1 MIRNLLESLDNNQ
14 INSYY
19 TQFNSMLDMI
29 LGGEGGQATSV
40 ETAYTFISSKTSLNK
55 ILDGICKCVD
65 YGGLYHTTTA
75 KDDKNVLDYKRKYL
89 YLAARAIPRVA
100 HFIKDYASK
109 FDNNKVVEDI
119 DKYIVYLSE
128 HDQSTMKDMSD
139 WISYCVISSVENGIK
154 TRSNARVVEDN
165 AASELFN
172 DMLQKVVNEDFLKP
186 STTFINSLLEYIN
199 RTGFSDSVQVSA
211 KEKRNAIW
219 IISGYVIVRYINE
232 NSTTISKNSASTM
245 LDASRQIFGAVLTK
259 YRDHSHSANTTKIDE
274 DDAILIR
281 DADASS
287 TTASSTL
294 NRINGNTLYTA
305 NYVVPLICKN
315 YGKITAADALKKGE
329 QGKLA
334 EFRLAVLVQC
344 FKLRGIIKN
353 ADLKSVGKMGMG
365 NAIDNAV
372 NSLAKNVYDVIS
384 FREEFAKVINDGS
397 IDEIANKMGINEA
410 EARGAINQICSN
422 FVYLYQHNSV
432 TGKLNGQDVVF
443 DRAAKLPCIGS
454 DDTSDRTTTEKRLKL
469 TTNGQN
475 VSKLFSVDGDTNT
488 LVIHQTI
495 NHDIENQV
503 DDINLD
509 DISSEYERSEQVD
522 TINLDDIS
530 RDYVPPFLVDVAA
543 TSGKS
548 FRSWSALVGIV
559 PFTGVRNGTALDSI
573 SLSDVNEK
581 MSDRIYNGMMLQDGE
596 DDNLRLKERLN
607 NPEFRNILIRS
618 GFADQSYEGTDY
630 YDSVAEFFEN
640 YRMESRLLTKIAAI
654 AKKYVKAVNVVKQNL
669 INMNYNVQTDKGQV
683 WSTIRAVFPTI
694 AQMVTGK
701 DIYIKNAMND
711 MVCNVASRS
720 RLVESELKSLKIKT
734 SGNTIGFIT
743 GSAALTNAQKEI
755 NLINILVAESKSLN
769 KGCSKLTEIGNDAV
783 AACHIIPPLLGNAY
797 RFADSV
803 SKLLNQPIKGL
814 DKLDDLYKRAKE
826 SRKDLPL
833 DKLNEMAGIIVSVH
847 ELSKNYVDADGNLNK
862 AFASRYFEAKQRV
875 DDIINQA
882 MKNTGNSFAKDILS
896 TVKRDASVIGGQL
909 IDIQH
914 ELASE
919 NITPQVVANVL
930 GVMNQCCIHAGQ
942 PPRYNLKDSTFADIY
957 QPISALITLR
967 RTVNPNSEDVAYES
981 NDTDFDTVNGYP
993 DEVGE
998 LRPDADNMLIAR
1010 LKDEIES
1017 EGHIE
1022 LSDEE
1027 LAIAAQRD
1035 DDVDELVHLVSR
1047 LKETI
1052 SAKNDIDEQLAAFKE
1067 EIDEATAA
1075 NRNVGQLNDVLDKYS
1090 QMSFI
1095 ATQQISDANERV
1107 QAFVDENPEMAGF
1120 ADALMSD
1127 KVTGRDVQIANSVIA
1142 NSAEVL
1148 AELTKDENGRMAY
1161 TSSDQATLAQIIY
1174 VLGAYILYPDSDIND
1189 TVDALESLRDIIS
1202 NDSGNPVS
1210 LAAIDKVCS
1219 SVGDGHCDTV
1229 VKLLVQLGNVF
1240 MGDENEIIGDYVNN
1254 VSGLK
1259 RHGDFN
1265 GVEDNGIDAFARTQL
1280 RSSELSNK
1288 SSVSTK
1294 ESKAREAYVTG
1305 VKNAM
1310 MSDID
1315 LAEFAYAIGM
1325 ISGTFDR
1332 SLTDERYSDDE
1343 RIGRRKNSYMQNI
1356 SSANLLFGD
1365 LAKNDVQREVLN
1377 AIIDDERA
1385 GNCGES
1391 GTYPRLREVVD
1402 ALIRGDKVN
1411 VYAKNY
1417 SNSSIDYPHNSRTT
1431 FAKDD
1436 LGQHTFAQIIN
1447 EVDPSTKN
1455 RKDLPTDNN
1464 VTDSDIVT
1472 LVKIARNSIYN
1483 DIAKA
1488 IVNGGSETD
1497 KYKKIALAKLRDF
1510 ITDLDTPISEIIT
1523 ATTSIGQKIGGD
1535 IMIDHNK
1542 NRLINYASSRNDD
1555 CLMDDLPRM
1564 VLQQNNVIPQK
1575 LSDKLS
1581 EVDEYW
1587 INSVARVV
1595 AKLPDDISLD
1605 DANMYVNMY
1614 YGSENDINR
1623 MLRTVDGEA
1632 MYRVIHALESLDTES
1647 GLPHGFFGD
1656 NKSERRNNFR
1666 RLMNYIF
1673 TKLDGTNSKEKAISL
1688 RDEFMRNRESGS
1700 TDLNIGIRPSEAT
1713 RRKIAHMRI
1722 APSIARAIESE
1733 TFIELV
1739 EIMQD
1744 YGYVSA
1750 YKNHIITLE
1759 NGVKLD
1765 DNTFKQ
1771 LIERTMTSMIM
1782 YNLNA
1787 AANGQDV
1794 APDALMST
1802 TPKDIIDWAL
1812 GKQFGRFLTGLDY
1825 TIAQSRTG
1833 YMVDKI
1839 SDLGQTVNESKVSDT
1854 DVRDLFKML
1863 ANDGILSVSPSH
1875 SMVKVANVGYTPIMI
1890 VVDSIRSA
1898 ASTVENAKENYDA
1911 FKTEFNNV
1919 LVSLK
1924 NTDEPIYDL
1933 EKVTRKG
1940 NVINDDESADDD
1952 LGFGDGVSD
1961 AELLTPVEEQ
1971 PKSRKQKEKSTVQS
1985 TETSAAPV
1993 IKVVEDPAAEKTK
2006 RPSKTKKNNNPLSVL

>member
-1 MIRNLLESLDNNQ
+1 MIRNLLESLDNNY

-29 LGGEGGQATSV
+29 LGEKGGQNTSV
-40 ETAYTFISSKTSLNK
+40 KTSYTFISSKTSLNE
-55 ILDGICKCVD
+55 ILDKICKCVD

-100 HFIKDYASK
+100 HFIKDYASNDSK
-109 FDNNKVVEDI
+109 FDNNNVVEAI

-128 HDQSTMKDMSD
+128 HDQSTMNNMGA
-139 WISYCVISSVENGIK
+139 WISYSVISSVENGIK

-172 DMLQKVVNEDFLKP
+172 DMLQKVVIEDFLKP
-186 STTFINSLLEYIN
+186 STTFINSLLEYID

-211 KEKRNAIW
+211 EEKRNAIW

-384 FREEFAKVINDGS
+384 FREAFAEDINDAS
-397 IDEIANKMGINEA
+397 IVKIANDMGISDA
-410 EARGAINQICSN
+410 SGAINQICSN
-422 FVYLYQHNSV
+422 FAYLYQHNSV

-475 VSKLFSVDGDTNT
+475 ISKLFSVDGDTDS

-495 NHDIENQV
+495 NHVSD
-503 DDINLD
+503 
-509 DISSEYERSEQVD
+509 EQVD
-522 TINLDDIS
+522 VINLNDIS

-581 MSDRIYNGMMLQDGE
+581 MSDRIYKGMMLQDGE

-607 NPEFRNILIRS
+607 KPEFRNILIRS

-630 YDSVAEFFEN
+630 YNSVAKFFEQ
-640 YRMESRLLTKIAAI
+640 YPDMESNSLTKIAAI
-654 AKKYVKAVNVVKQNL
+654 AKKYVKAVNVVKQDL
-669 INMNYNVQTDKGQV
+669 IKMNYNVQTDKGQV
-683 WSTIRAVFPTI
+683 WYTIRAVFPTI

-701 DIYIKNAMND
+701 DIYIKNAMNK
-711 MVCNVASRS
+711 MVCNVARC
-720 RLVESELKSLKIKT
+720 LVGDELNSLEIKNR
-734 SGNTIGFIT
+734 GNTIGSTT
-743 GSAALTNAQKEI
+743 GSAALSNAQDEI
-755 NLINILVAESKSLN
+755 NLINRLVAASEYLN
-769 KGCSKLTEIGNDAV
+769 KGCPELPEIGNDVV
-783 AACHIIPPLLGNAY
+783 AARRIIPPLLVNACI
-797 RFADSV
+797 FTHSL
-803 SKLLNQPIKGL
+803 SKLLNQPIKWL
-814 DKLDDLYKRAKE
+814 DKLDALHKLAKE
-826 SRKDLPL
+826 SRNVLPL

-847 ELSKNYVDADGNLNK
+847 NLSKNYVDADGKLNK
-862 AFASRYFEAKQRV
+862 TFESRYFEAKQRV

-882 MKNTGNSFAKDILS
+882 MEEKRNTFVKDILS
-896 TVKRDASVIGGQL
+896 AVKRDASEIGRQL

-914 ELASE
+914 ELAEE
-919 NITPQVVANVL
+919 NITQDVIQDVL
-930 GVMNQCCIHAGQ
+930 NVMNDCCNNAGNSD
-942 PPRYNLKDSTFADIY
+942 RYYMEDSTFAGIY

-967 RTVNPNSEDVAYES
+967 RTVDPNSEDDAYES
-981 NDTDFDTVNGYP
+981 NDTDFDPVNGSP

-1280 RSSELSNK
+1280 RSPGLNTK
-1288 SSVSTK
+1288 SAVYAD

-1356 SSANLLFGD
+1356 SSANLLFGG

-1391 GTYPRLREVVD
+1391 GAYPRLREVVD

-1417 SNSSIDYPHNSRTT
+1417 DNSATKNPHNSRTT
-1431 FAKDD
+1431 IAKDI
-1436 LGQHTFAQIIN
+1436 GRHTFAEIIN
-1447 EVDPSTKN
+1447 VVDPSTED

-1464 VTDSDIVT
+1464 VTDSDIVA

-1510 ITDLDTPISEIIT
+1510 IDDLETPISEIIT

-1555 CLMDDLPRM
+1555 RLMDDLPRM

-1688 RDEFMRNRESGS
+1688 RDKFMRNRESGS
-1700 TDLNIGIRPSEAT
+1700 TDLNVGIRPSEAT

-1787 AANGQDV
+1787 AANDQYV
-1794 APDALMST
+1794 ARDALMST
-1802 TPKDIIDWAL
+1802 SPKDIIDWAL
-1812 GKQFGRFLTGLDY
+1812 GNQFGRFLTGLDY

-2006 RPSKTKKNNNPLSVL
+2006 RLYKTKKNNNPLSVL

>member
-1 MIRNLLESLDNNQ
+1 MIRNLLESLDNNH

-75 KDDKNVLDYKRKYL
+75 KDEKNVLDYKRKYL

-100 HFIKDYASK
+100 HFIKGYASK
-109 FDNNKVVEDI
+109 FGNNDVVAAI
-119 DKYIVYLSE
+119 DKYIVDLSE
-128 HDQSTMKDMSD
+128 NDQSTMSSMGDM
-139 WISYCVISSVENGIK
+139 ISYCVISSVENGIK
-154 TRSNARVVEDN
+154 TRSNARVVEDT

-172 DMLQKVVNEDFLKP
+172 DMLHKVVDEDFLKP
-186 STTFINSLLEYIN
+186 STTFINSLLDYID
-199 RTGFSDSVQVSA
+199 RTGFSDSVQVNEQ
-211 KEKRNAIW
+211 EKRNAIW
-219 IISGYVIVRYINE
+219 IISGYVIGRYINE
-232 NSTTISKNSASTM
+232 NSATISKNSSSTM

-259 YRDHSHSANTTKIDE
+259 YRDHSHSANTTKIAE
-274 DDAILIR
+274 DDSILIR

-294 NRINGNTLYTA
+294 NRINGNTLFTA

-315 YGKITAADALKKGE
+315 YGEITAADALKKGL

-334 EFRLAVLVQC
+334 AFRLAVLVQC
-344 FKLRGIIKN
+344 FNMLGIIKN
-353 ADLKSVGKMGMG
+353 ADLNSVGKMG
-365 NAIDNAV
+365 NVIDSAV
-372 NSLAKNVYDVIS
+372 NSLATNVYDVIS
-384 FREEFAKVINDGS
+384 FREAFAEVINDVP
-397 IDEIANKMGINEA
+397 IDDIANNMGISDA
-410 EARGAINQICSN
+410 DASGAINKICSN
-422 FVYLYQHNSV
+422 FAYLYQHNRV
-432 TGKLNGQDVVF
+432 TGNLEGQQVVF

-475 VSKLFSVDGDTNT
+475 ISKLFSVDGDTDS

-495 NHDIENQV
+495 NHVSDEQV
-503 DDINLD
+503 DVINLD
-509 DISSEYERSEQVD
+509 DISS
-522 TINLDDIS
+522 
-530 RDYVPPFLVDVAA
+530 DYVPPFLVDVAA

-581 MSDRIYNGMMLQDGE
+581 MSDRIYKGMMLQDGE
-596 DDNLRLKERLN
+596 DDNLRVKERLN
-607 NPEFRNILIRS
+607 SPEFRNTLIRS
-618 GFADQSYEGTDY
+618 GFADPSYESTDY
-630 YDSVAEFFEN
+630 YNLVVDFINTHPDMKSH
-640 YRMESRLLTKIAAI
+640 SLTKIAAI
-654 AKKYVKAVNVVKQNL
+654 AKKYVKAVNVVKQDL
-669 INMNYNVQTDKGQV
+669 IDMNYNVQTDNGHV
-683 WSTIRAVFPTI
+683 WSTIRAVFPKI
-694 AQMVTGK
+694 DQMVTGK
-701 DIYIKNAMND
+701 DIYIKNAMNK
-711 MVCNVASRS
+711 MVCDVAR
-720 RLVESELKSLKIKT
+720 RLVGSELNSLKIET
-734 SGNTIGFIT
+734 RGNTIGSTT
-743 GSAALTNAQKEI
+743 GSAALTNAQEEI
-755 NLINILVAESKSLN
+755 KLINRLVAASKSLN
-769 KGCSKLTEIGNDAV
+769 KGYPELLKIGNDAD
-783 AACHIIPPLLGNAY
+783 AARRIIPPLLGDAY
-797 RFADSV
+797 RIAHSV
-803 SKLLNQPIKGL
+803 SELLNKPI
-814 DKLDDLYKRAKE
+814 DDELDDLFKRAKE
-826 SRKDLPL
+826 SRKDLSP
-833 DKLNEMAGIIVSVH
+833 DQLNKMAYKIDSVYQR
-847 ELSKNYVDADGNLNK
+847 SQNYVDADGNLNK
-862 AFASRYFEAKQRV
+862 TFASRYSEAKQRV

-882 MKNTGNSFAKDILS
+882 MKNTENSFVIDILS
-896 TVKRDASVIGGQL
+896 AVKRDASEIGKQL
-909 IDIQH
+909 INIQN

-919 NITPQVVANVL
+919 NITPHVIRDVL
-930 GVMNQCCIHAGQ
+930 QVMNACCDHAGNSE
-942 PPRYNLKDSTFADIY
+942 RYNMKDFTFADIY

-967 RTVNPNSEDVAYES
+967 RTVDSDSEDEDYES
-981 NDTDFDTVNGYP
+981 NDLDFDTVNGSP

-998 LRPDADNMLIAR
+998 LQPDADNMLIAR

-1075 NRNVGQLNDVLDKYS
+1075 NRNVGQLNTVVKNYS

-1095 ATQQISDANERV
+1095 AKQQISDANERV

-1240 MGDENEIIGDYVNN
+1240 MGDENEIVGDYVNN

-1280 RSSELSNK
+1280 RSPGLNNK
-1288 SSVSTK
+1288 SAVSAE
-1294 ESKAREAYVTG
+1294 ESEAREAYVTS

-1356 SSANLLFGD
+1356 SSANLLFGG

-1385 GNCGES
+1385 GDCGES

-1402 ALIRGDKVN
+1402 ALMRGDKVN
-1411 VYAKNY
+1411 VYTKNY
-1417 SNSSIDYPHNSRTT
+1417 SNSSMDNPHNSRKTS
-1431 FAKDD
+1431 ARA
-1436 LGQHTFAQIIN
+1436 LGQHTFAQIIHA
-1447 EVDPSTKN
+1447 VDSSTDG
-1455 RKDLPTDNN
+1455 RGDLPTGNN

-1472 LVKIARNSIYN
+1472 LVKIARHSIYD

-1510 ITDLDTPISEIIT
+1510 ITDLETPISEIIT

-1555 CLMDDLPRM
+1555 RLMDDLPRM

-1587 INSVARVV
+1587 INSVAKVV

-1673 TKLDGTNSKEKAISL
+1673 TKLDGTNSEEKAISL
-1688 RDEFMRNRESGS
+1688 RDAFMKNRESGS
-1700 TDLNIGIRPSEAT
+1700 TDLNIGIRPSEST

-1794 APDALMST
+1794 APDALMGT
-1802 TPKDIIDWAL
+1802 TRKDIIDWAL
-1812 GKQFGRFLTGLDY
+1812 GGQFGRFLTGLDY

-1919 LVSLK
+1919 LASLK

-1940 NVINDDESADDD
+1940 KVINDDESADVDD
-1952 LGFGDGVSD
+1952 LDDEVDFDYNDSDDDGV
-1961 AELLTPVEEQ
+1961 TPVVIPAEPATQEN
-1971 PKSRKQKEKSTVQS
+1971 PKSRKQKVKSTVQS
-1985 TETSAAPV
+1985 AEASAAPV
-1993 IKVVEDPAAEKTK
+1993 IKDVVEPAVEKPK
-2006 RPSKTKKNNNPLSVL
+2006 SPSKPKKNSNPLSAL